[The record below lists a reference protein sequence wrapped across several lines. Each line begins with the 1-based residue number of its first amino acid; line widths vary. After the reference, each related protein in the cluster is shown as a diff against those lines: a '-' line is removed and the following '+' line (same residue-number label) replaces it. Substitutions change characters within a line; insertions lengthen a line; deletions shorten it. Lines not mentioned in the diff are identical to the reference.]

1 MMEGL
6 IGTFVM
12 PASQFDNQETT
23 LVWDHSAGTV
33 ELYTTSRRLWL
44 RAIARS
50 GHFISATDLNP
61 GYQIIWKASDIKQP
75 ELIIKPHPSGPAAL
89 EAHLTDDERQSR
101 ANAATRLLAAR
112 RSSAASQE

>member
-1 MMEGL
+1 
-6 IGTFVM
+6 M
-12 PASQFDNQETT
+12 PASVFDNQETT

-50 GHFISATDLNP
+50 GNFISATDLKP
-61 GYQIIWKASDIKQP
+61 GYQIIWNASDLKQP
-75 ELIIKPHPSGPAAL
+75 ELVIKPHPSGPAAL
-89 EAHLTDDERQSR
+89 EAHLTDGERQTR

-112 RSSAASQE
+112 RSNTASQE